1 MRNLHVQAS
10 DWQRCMPQ
18 EAFAMPEGEA
28 LLALECCQYQH
39 PQGSD
44 WRYQRLAV
52 ERDGEILYYLY
63 ACSDGDVW
71 VLGVFDT
78 AAQGD
83 FFLALHNDNPLNVPA
98 LLQAGLKGDAV
109 RVEQGQLRYPHYEGL
124 YRVGFKSYQVER
136 DSLDSGLRSLVYVDR
151 YNSQGLGVLPEK
163 EACLK
168 IYSHF
173 DGRLRGCKMC

>member
-1 MRNLHVQAS
+1 MRNLKVLAS
-10 DWQRCMPQ
+10 DWHSCLPEASFEMPK
-18 EAFAMPEGEA
+18 GEQ
-28 LLALECCQYQH
+28 LLALECCQYQE
-39 PQGSD
+39 
-44 WRYQRLAV
+44 WRYQRLTLT
-52 ERDGEILYYLY
+52 RSGEAFHYLY
-63 ACSDGDVW
+63 TCTTEGVW

-78 AAQGD
+78 PEQVD

-98 LLQAGLKGDAV
+98 LLQAGQAGNAV
-109 RVEQGQLRYPHYEGL
+109 RVEGGLLCYPRYEGL
-124 YRVGFKSYQVER
+124 YRVGFKSYQVDR
-136 DSLDSGLRSLVYVDR
+136 DSADPALRSLLYVDR